1 MTTEKHDP
9 WALLREAKWYLTVA
23 KKTLT
28 LAGTEDVL
36 ARIDAALAG
45 RAEVPAQDSATGFV
59 EPKDSDWTL
68 LSNHANI
75 IVALLPNDEML
86 SIRPET
92 DKYGTLWAWSYGGL
106 VKTEAEARRAATAAA
121 KGMK

>member
-1 MTTEKHDP
+1 
-9 WALLREAKWYLTVA
+9 
-23 KKTLT
+23 
-28 LAGTEDVL
+28 
-36 ARIDAALAG
+36 
-45 RAEVPAQDSATGFV
+45 V